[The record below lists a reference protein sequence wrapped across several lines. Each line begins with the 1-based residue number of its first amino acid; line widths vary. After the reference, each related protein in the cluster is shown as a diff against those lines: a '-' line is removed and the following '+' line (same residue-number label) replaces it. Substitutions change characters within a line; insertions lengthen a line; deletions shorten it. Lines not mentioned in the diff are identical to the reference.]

1 MATNIENLPL
11 VYDLPRDIAEARP
24 EVQTVDPSD
33 SKTPLSHYLWVLR
46 VQAWKISLFVLI
58 SMAVTFIVASKL
70 QPIYESTATVNIDRQ
85 APTTLVGDDSQKTS
99 ATPQDADQYI
109 ATQIQMIG
117 SDAVLRPVAR
127 KFNLLER
134 EGQLNGLSN
143 EEARNLKNAPVVL
156 KQLRVTRPM
165 NTYLVTISYRSTDRD
180 VSANVA
186 NAIARSYLEHAY
198 RMQIDSSISAAG
210 FMEKQLDELKAKMEK
225 SSEAL
230 AEFEKELNVINPE
243 EKTNI
248 TSARLLQL
256 NTDYTTAQSDRV
268 RKEAIFKAMNSG
280 SLAAQQISGFGDDLQ
295 KLQEKINEA
304 RQQFVEIQASKGPN
318 HPEYRRAQLQLSEML
333 AQYQATRDQIA
344 QRIETDYK
352 QSLSREQMLK
362 AAVAETKA
370 EFDKINERSFEYQR
384 LKQDAEADK
393 KLYEQLVTKIREA
406 SINAGFENKN
416 IVVADFALP
425 GARKVFPRTL
435 LSLLLAGF
443 LSCVLGMGTV
453 ILMDA
458 FDTTLRDPEMI
469 SRLYNTDL
477 IGTLPLVREP
487 RILSLRGTASKNG
500 SDALVPLGDGPEQAK
515 VARPLSS
522 FEEAVRMVRNSIL
535 LTSFDRRIRSIL
547 LTSATPGEGKT
558 TTALYLAMANAEQ
571 GKRTLLIDADLR
583 RPTLHQKLGI
593 STEKGLASVVKH
605 ECLWRDV
612 VLQVRGAENLEVM
625 LAGPASRR
633 AADTVGMHVADIL
646 EEAAEE
652 YDLVIVDAPPM
663 LGFAEPMQIATVTDG
678 VVIVAVAGETNRKAV
693 GAVVATLQRVKA
705 NVVGVLL
712 NRTSKET
719 SSYYYY
725 NYYGY
730 GNYGYYQ
737 GQRRG

>member
-1 MATNIENLPL
+1 MI
-11 VYDLPRDIAEARP
+11 
-24 EVQTVDPSD
+24 
-33 SKTPLSHYLWVLR
+33 
-46 VQAWKISLFVLI
+46 
-58 SMAVTFIVASKL
+58 VTFVVASRL

-85 APTTLVGDDSQKTS
+85 APTTLVGDESQKAA

-109 ATQIQMIG
+109 ATQIQMIE

-127 KFNLLER
+127 QFNLLEK
-134 EGQLNGLSN
+134 EEQLKGLSSEDIHN
-143 EEARNLKNAPVVL
+143 IKNAPVVL

-165 NTYLVTISYRSTDRD
+165 NTYLVTIAYRSTDRQL
-180 VSANVA
+180 SANVA
-186 NAIARSYLEHAY
+186 NSIARSYLEHAY

-210 FMEKQLDELKAKMEK
+210 FMERQLDELKAKMEK

-230 AEFEKELNVINPE
+230 VQFEKELNVINPE

-256 NTDYTTAQSDRV
+256 NTEYTNAQSDRV
-268 RKEAIFKAMNSG
+268 KKEAIFKAMSSG

-295 KLQEKINEA
+295 KLQEKINE
-304 RQQFVEIQASKGPN
+304 RNQQFAEIKASKGPN
-318 HPEYRRAQLQLSEML
+318 HPEYRRAQLQLSEMVT
-333 AQYQATRDQIA
+333 QYENTRNQIA
-344 QRIETDYK
+344 QRIEADYR

-393 KLYEQLVTKIREA
+393 KLYEELVTKIREA

-416 IVVADFALP
+416 IVVADLALP
-425 GARKVFPRTL
+425 AARKVFPRIL

-443 LSCVLGMGTV
+443 LSCILGMGTV

-458 FDTTLRDPEMI
+458 FDTTLRDPEMV

-487 RILSLRGTASKNG
+487 RVLSLKGTSPKAG
-500 SDALVPLGDGPEQAK
+500 SEALVPLRDGSDQSQT
-515 VARPLSS
+515 ARPLSS

-535 LTSFDRRIRSIL
+535 LTSFDRRIRSLL

-583 RPTLHQKLGI
+583 RPTLHQKLGL
-593 STEKGLASVVKH
+593 SAEKGLASVVKH
-605 ECLWRDV
+605 ELLWKDAILSVPGSANLDV
-612 VLQVRGAENLEVM
+612 L
-625 LAGPASRR
+625 LAGSSSRR
-633 AADTVGMHVADIL
+633 AADMVGMYIADIL
-646 EEAAEE
+646 EEASEE

-705 NVVGVLL
+705 NVVGILL

-730 GNYGYYQ
+730 SNYGYYQ
-737 GQRRG
+737 GGKRG